1 MLYTYD
7 LHNAISQCYFNKEG
21 RKERKERRKGRK
33 LMLKVPSLLPDNL
46 NIFMGM
52 LNSFH
57 LLFFFLQC
65 PIFNFLVHFQ
75 CFTHCIF
82 ILKMFACVHAQS
94 CLTIL
99 GHHSRPGSSVSGI
112 FPAGILEELE
122 SQPTQSCL
130 TLGLYPMDCSL
141 PGSSIVHGIF
151 QARMLEWIAISFSR
165 ISSRPRD

>member
-1 MLYTYD
+1 
-7 LHNAISQCYFNKEG
+7 
-21 RKERKERRKGRK
+21 
-33 LMLKVPSLLPDNL
+33 MLKVPSLLPDNL

-141 PGSSIVHGIF
+141 PGSSNRPWDFPGKNAGVDCHFLLQDIF
-151 QARMLEWIAISFSR
+151 PTQGLNPGLPHCRQTLYRLSHQGSL
-165 ISSRPRD
+165 